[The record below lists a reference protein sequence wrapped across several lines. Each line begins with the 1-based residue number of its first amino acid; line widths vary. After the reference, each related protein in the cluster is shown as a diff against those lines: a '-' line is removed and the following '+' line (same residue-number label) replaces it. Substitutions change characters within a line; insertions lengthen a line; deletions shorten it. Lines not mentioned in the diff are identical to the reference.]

1 MTSSDIVPSIL
12 ITHQILNIIQGGVVQ
27 HVPQSAKAG
36 VGRRKRAGW
45 LALRR
50 RLWMT
55 QITKEFV
62 SLCSML
68 SGILRL
74 FLIPFI

>member
-27 HVPQSAKAG
+27 HVPQSAKAR
-36 VGRRKRAGW
+36 VGRRKRALW

-50 RLWMT
+50 R
-55 QITKEFV
+55 
-62 SLCSML
+62 
-68 SGILRL
+68 
-74 FLIPFI
+74 